1 LRALGRQLLAE
12 LFGCDRGVLND
23 RAAIEMIMNSAA
35 VSSGATV
42 VRSVFHLFNPNGI
55 SGVVVIA
62 ESHLAIH
69 TWPEFRYAAVDI
81 FTCGDD
87 VDPWKAHD
95 YIKRELRAET
105 ASTVEMSRGEF
116 DRKNG
121 NLFPRPPLVL
131 SETGS
136 PRI

>member
-1 LRALGRQLLAE
+1 MRALGRHLLAE
-12 LFGCDRGVLND
+12 LFGCDEGVLND
-23 RAAIEMIMNSAA
+23 REAIEKIMNGAA
-35 VSSGATV
+35 LVSGATI
-42 VRSVFHLFNPNGI
+42 VRSVFHLFNPHGI

-95 YIKRELRAET
+95 FVKRELKAES
-105 ASTVEMSRGEF
+105 ASTVEMRRGEL
-116 DRKNG
+116 DPQNG
-121 NLFPRPPLVL
+121 TLFCGPPLVL
-131 SETGS
+131 AESGQM
-136 PRI
+136 RL